1 MGGAMIAS
9 EGLRAKIQ
17 RGSPT
22 PKRTIE
28 LPADGFEVRTGLG
41 RGTPTMCHEAHQ
53 VGRAVFRQELQVWP
67 LSLKHAKPHFR
78 GFELAIRYF
87 LADDLVH
94 DHAEGVHVGLDAV
107 RVRRKYFWR
116 HPMAR
121 AGVPGQGLRR
131 GAGLQHAGQAEVRH
145 FHHGDVISFEDLAL
159 QQQIQG
165 LQVAVDDRRRMAV
178 EVLHRRG
185 DVGQHL
191 ELLGPQEHEARV
203 VQHVEG
209 RAAPAVLGDDLGRP
223 VFCDTDE
230 PHEVRVFDAHEY

>member
-1 MGGAMIAS
+1 M
-9 EGLRAKIQ
+9 EQ
-17 RGSPT
+17 GSPMLKQT
-22 PKRTIE
+22 AEP
-28 LPADGFEVRTGLG
+28 PADGLEVRTTLG
-41 RGTPTMCHEAHQ
+41 RGAPAACHEAHQ
-53 VGRAVFRQELQVWP
+53 IRGAIVRQKLEVRP
-67 LSLKHAKPHFR
+67 LAPDHAEPH
-78 GFELAIRYF
+78 LAGADLAKRNL